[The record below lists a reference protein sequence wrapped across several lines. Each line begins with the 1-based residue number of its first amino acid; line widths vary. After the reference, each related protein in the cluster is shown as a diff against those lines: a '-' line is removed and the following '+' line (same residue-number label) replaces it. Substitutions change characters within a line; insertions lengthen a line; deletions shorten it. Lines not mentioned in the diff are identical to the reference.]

1 MLDKKNIIGSIL
13 AILVGLGFILAPFF
27 YDYKR
32 VLILFGIVPLWMG
45 IYALINNRG
54 IKRNIVSAEEE

>member
-1 MLDKKNIIGSIL
+1 MLHKKNIIGSIL
-13 AILVGLGFILAPFF
+13 AILVGSSFILAPFF

-45 IYALINNRG
+45 IYVLIKNRG
-54 IKRNIVSAEEE
+54 IKTDIISTEEE